1 MEEIEQ
7 KLQRL
12 SCRKESYLNIYNDNK
27 CVGKYNGKTL
37 GMTIDKYVQQEN
49 IKHITYIDK
58 EKILNYDDV
67 YCSGL

>member
-12 SCRKESYLNIYNDNK
+12 SCRKESCLHIYNNDK
-27 CVGKYNGKTL
+27 YIGKYNGKTL
-37 GMTIDKYVQQEN
+37 EVETNKSVQQEN

-67 YCSGL
+67 YCNGL